1 MKKLILLFTC
11 LAIISISQAQT
22 QDKKWNF
29 GLHGGLTQYN
39 GDLGNDFYKTD
50 MVAYGVGGISLS
62 RYIGS
67 HFDLN
72 LSIMKGTVGF
82 SRYPNNFRG
91 EFTSALINFRFNV
104 VAPRYAVR
112 PYIFVGA
119 GAMLFDKNIEIS
131 SKKVDYIAPSFGGG
145 ANFRIT
151 PTLMLNIQ
159 ETFMYS
165 SADNRD
171 GLVKNE
177 NDMYVLHTVGLTFN
191 FGKKHDAD
199 NDGVND
205 RSDKCADTPPGVAV
219 DKSGCPLDKDKDGVA
234 DYLDVCPDVAGTKE
248 LKGCPDADGD
258 GIADKDDRCPNV
270 RGSLTL
276 MGCPDAD
283 GDGIADLDD
292 ICPDTKAGYNVNA
305 VGCPM
310 DNDNDG
316 IVNEEDRCPDASG
329 PASLTGCPDT
339 DGDGVV
345 DLDDRCPEIKG
356 TLTNQG
362 CPEIPKEVE
371 IKITQIASKIFFE
384 SNSDVLKVAS
394 LEQLN
399 ELVKILKEYQTANLQ
414 IDGHTDS
421 QGSDEFNQI
430 LSQKRTES
438 VKTYLM
444 GKGIMESRLTT
455 TGFGEKN
462 PIADNNSSAGRAK
475 NRRVELKTS
484 YKQ

>member
-1 MKKLILLFTC
+1 MKKLLLLFTC
-11 LAIISISQAQT
+11 LAIFSISQAQT

-50 MVAYGVGGISLS
+50 MAAYGVGGISLS
-62 RYIGS
+62 RYVTS
-67 HFDLN
+67 HFDLS

-82 SRYPNNFRG
+82 SRYPDHFRG
-91 EFTSALINFRFNV
+91 EFTSALINFRFNI
-104 VAPRYAVR
+104 VAARYSVR

-131 SKKVDYIAPSFGGG
+131 SKKVDYVAPSFGGG
-145 ANFRIT
+145 ANFRLT

-165 SADNRD
+165 AADNRD
-171 GLVKNE
+171 GVVKSE
-177 NDMYVLHTVGLTFN
+177 NDMYLLHTIGLSFN

-205 RSDKCADTPPGVAV
+205 RSDKCANTPPGVAV
-219 DKSGCPLDKDKDGVA
+219 DKSGCALDKDNDGVA
-234 DYLDVCPDVAGTKE
+234 DYMDVCPDVAGTEE
-248 LKGCPDADGD
+248 LRGCPDADGD
-258 GIADKDDRCPNV
+258 GISDKDDRCPNII
-270 RGSLTL
+270 GSLAL

-283 GDGIADLDD
+283 GDGVADLDD
-292 ICPDTKAGYNVNA
+292 NCPDTKAGYNVNA
-305 VGCPM
+305 VGCPL
-310 DNDNDG
+310 DKDNDG
-316 IVNEEDRCPDASG
+316 IVDEEDRCPDVAG
-329 PASLTGCPDT
+329 PASLVGCPDT

-345 DLDDRCPEIKG
+345 DLDDRCPEIIG

-371 IKITQIASKIFFE
+371 VKITQIASKLFFE
-384 SNSDVLKVAS
+384 LNSDVLEVAS

-399 ELVKILKEYQTANLQ
+399 ELVKILKEYPTANLQ
-414 IDGHTDS
+414 IDGYTDS
-421 QGSDEFNQI
+421 QGTDEYNQM

-455 TGFGEKN
+455 TGHGENN
-462 PIADNNSSAGRAK
+462 PIADNSTSAGRAK
-475 NRRVELKTS
+475 NRRVEFKTS
-484 YKQ
+484 YRY

>member
-1 MKKLILLFTC
+1 MALL
-11 LAIISISQAQT
+11 
-22 QDKKWNF
+22 
-29 GLHGGLTQYN
+29 
-39 GDLGNDFYKTD
+39 
-50 MVAYGVGGISLS
+50 
-62 RYIGS
+62 
-67 HFDLN
+67 
-72 LSIMKGTVGF
+72 
-82 SRYPNNFRG
+82 
-91 EFTSALINFRFNV
+91 
-104 VAPRYAVR
+104 
-112 PYIFVGA
+112 
-119 GAMLFDKNIEIS
+119 
-131 SKKVDYIAPSFGGG
+131 
-145 ANFRIT
+145 
-151 PTLMLNIQ
+151 
-159 ETFMYS
+159 
-165 SADNRD
+165 
-171 GLVKNE
+171 
-177 NDMYVLHTVGLTFN
+177 
-191 FGKKHDAD
+191 
-199 NDGVND
+199 
-205 RSDKCADTPPGVAV
+205 
-219 DKSGCPLDKDKDGVA
+219 
-234 DYLDVCPDVAGTKE
+234 
-248 LKGCPDADGD
+248 GCPDADGD
-258 GIADKDDRCPNV
+258 GV
-270 RGSLTL
+270 
-276 MGCPDAD
+276 
-283 GDGIADLDD
+283 ADLDD

-316 IVNEEDRCPDASG
+316 IVNEEDRCPDAAG
-329 PASLTGCPDT
+329 PASLKGCPDT

-362 CPEIPKEVE
+362 CPEIPKEVAV
-371 IKITQIASKIFFE
+371 KITQIASKIFFE